1 MRIPN
6 TAPAIMAT
14 TAQYHAI
21 IGPPPGLFIV
31 PSQSWFSF
39 GLQYYPLTTTAI
51 IEAGGDLMGINGGR
65 NLRGIEGNPE
75 DEGLY
80 QRVNISL
87 PPSLLA
93 RLEKYRRDEDRPR
106 SWVIQKAI
114 DEWLKK
120 KGY

>member
-1 MRIPN
+1 
-6 TAPAIMAT
+6 
-14 TAQYHAI
+14 
-21 IGPPPGLFIV
+21 
-31 PSQSWFSF
+31 
-39 GLQYYPLTTTAI
+39 
-51 IEAGGDLMGINGGR
+51 MGIHGGR

-75 DEGLY
+75 EEGLY

-114 DEWLKK
+114 DEWLQK